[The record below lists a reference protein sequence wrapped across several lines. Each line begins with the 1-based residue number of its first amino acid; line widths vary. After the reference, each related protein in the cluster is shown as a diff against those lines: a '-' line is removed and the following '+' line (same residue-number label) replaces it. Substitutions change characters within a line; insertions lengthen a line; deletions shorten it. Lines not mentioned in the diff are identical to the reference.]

1 MANVDSGWL
10 NKHQPSNSTIFLH
23 EGTWPIMLFFSGNW
37 LVNSLSN
44 IIRLTHCWGVNWILT
59 CCMRSNIVYL
69 TAISRDH
76 PSKIT
81 HAWII
86 DHSCLDYCWCS
97 RWLSFFFFF
106 FESKAGL
113 LAIIS
118 ALYTGLD
125 HRCVCISYSKIVFR
139 V

>member
-86 DHSCLDYCWCS
+86 VDVQDDSL
-97 RWLSFFFFF
+97 FFFSFF

>member
-1 MANVDSGWL
+1 
-10 NKHQPSNSTIFLH
+10 
-23 EGTWPIMLFFSGNW
+23 
-37 LVNSLSN
+37 
-44 IIRLTHCWGVNWILT
+44 
-59 CCMRSNIVYL
+59 MRSNIVYL

-86 DHSCLDYCWCS
+86 VDVQDDSLY
-97 RWLSFFFFF
+97 LFIYFF
-106 FESKAGL
+106 FEGKAGL

-125 HRCVCISYSKIVFR
+125 HRCLCISYSKIVFR